1 MLPGTNE
8 YLRREYGIKDSII
21 NASDEIE
28 NLIRP
33 VFRKICEIREYNQI
47 KVLSAFRKYGLSE
60 SHFAGTTGYGYG
72 DRGRDLLDSV
82 FAEVFGAEDAIV
94 RTQIVSGTHALS
106 LCLFGNLM
114 PGDTLVS
121 ATAKP
126 YDTLCE
132 VIGLTGDSRVSLL
145 RYGIRYRQVSLA
157 EDGSIDMC
165 ALGNVIA
172 SARGRVM
179 VLIQKSRGYS
189 TRRALSVKDIAETS
203 AYIRKIRNDE
213 DLIIFVDNCYGEFT
227 ETEEPT
233 CAGAD
238 LIAGSLIKNPGGGLA
253 PAGGYIAGKKYL
265 VDNAA
270 ERLVAPGLGKKT
282 GPSLGN
288 NRLLFQGL
296 FMAPHAV
303 AESLMGAVYCSAI
316 MQWAGYTCSPGIF
329 DERPDI
335 IQSVEMGNSESLLE
349 FCKGIQSGSP
359 VDSHVTP
366 VPWDM
371 PGYDCPVIM
380 AAGGFVQGASLELSA
395 DAPVAEP
402 YTVFVQGGLVYENV
416 KVAVMK
422 AMSMLTEKGYIDENG
437 KKC

>member
-1 MLPGTNE
+1 
-8 YLRREYGIKDSII
+8 
-21 NASDEIE
+21 
-28 NLIRP
+28 
-33 VFRKICEIREYNQI
+33 
-47 KVLSAFRKYGLSE
+47 
-60 SHFAGTTGYGYG
+60 
-72 DRGRDLLDSV
+72 
-82 FAEVFGAEDAIV
+82 
-94 RTQIVSGTHALS
+94 
-106 LCLFGNLM
+106 
-114 PGDTLVS
+114 
-121 ATAKP
+121 
-126 YDTLCE
+126 
-132 VIGLTGDSRVSLL
+132 
-145 RYGIRYRQVSLA
+145 
-157 EDGSIDMC
+157 
-165 ALGNVIA
+165 
-172 SARGRVM
+172 
-179 VLIQKSRGYS
+179 
-189 TRRALSVKDIAETS
+189 
-203 AYIRKIRNDE
+203 
-213 DLIIFVDNCYGEFT
+213 
-227 ETEEPT
+227 
-233 CAGAD
+233 
-238 LIAGSLIKNPGGGLA
+238 SLIKNPGGGLA
-253 PAGGYIAGKKYL
+253 PAGGYIAGKKNL